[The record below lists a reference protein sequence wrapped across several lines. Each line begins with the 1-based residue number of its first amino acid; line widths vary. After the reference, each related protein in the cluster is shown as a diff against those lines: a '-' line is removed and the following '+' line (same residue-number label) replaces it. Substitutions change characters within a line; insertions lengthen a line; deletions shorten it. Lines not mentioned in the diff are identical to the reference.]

1 MLSRAGKV
9 MSRKLNLKNE
19 SWISKWN
26 QGKKKADLRDEIKT
40 ETTDVTA
47 YILKRG

>member
-19 SWISKWN
+19 SWISKWD
-26 QGKKKADLRDEIKT
+26 QGKKKAELIDEIKT
-40 ETTDVTA
+40 ETTNIMA
-47 YILKRG
+47 YILQRG

>member
-9 MSRKLNLKNE
+9 MSRKLNLKNG
-19 SWISKWN
+19 SWISKWD
-26 QGKKKADLRDEIKT
+26 QGEKKAELIDEIKT
-40 ETTDVTA
+40 ETTNIMA

>member
-19 SWISKWN
+19 SWISKWD
-26 QGKKKADLRDEIKT
+26 QGKKEAELIDEIKT
-40 ETTDVTA
+40 ETTNIMA
-47 YILKRG
+47 NI